1 MGVAEDLAD
10 ALARDVIAAAEELG
24 DDTVIDEVAKALGQ
38 SSTTTEEAFMTSVRV
53 RIAERRAR
61 RVLEKAVARRRAEG
75 ATPAPAPKDG
85 SAESGATPATKGS
98 SAPGPAPA
106 PAPKRADTRRSGP
119 RIPRPPAT
127 PRPKTDGDR

>member
-24 DDTVIDEVAKALGQ
+24 DDTLIDEVAKALGQ

-61 RVLEKAVARRRAEG
+61 RALEAAVARRRAGGETAEAAQDGEG
-75 ATPAPAPKDG
+75 AAEPAPD
-85 SAESGATPATKGS
+85 
-98 SAPGPAPA
+98 PAPPPK
-106 PAPKRADTRRSGP
+106 PAPKRASARKSGP
-119 RIPRPPAT
+119 RTQRPPAPPS
-127 PRPKTDGDR
+127 PRLDRDQ